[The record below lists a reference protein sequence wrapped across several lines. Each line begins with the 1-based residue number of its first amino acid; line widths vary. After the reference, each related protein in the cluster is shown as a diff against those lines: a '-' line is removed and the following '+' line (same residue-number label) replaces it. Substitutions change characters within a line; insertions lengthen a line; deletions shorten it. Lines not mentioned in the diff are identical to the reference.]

1 MTRAQRQSE
10 RTGARTALTLIELLV
25 VLVILIGIAALMVP
39 IFSDLGIR
47 AFKGGRKLTPSELVT
62 LSTMNAV
69 EEAIMG
75 SASMPGYFKDMK
87 DYPRPDANLGGQP
100 YNCGSAGFAQRP
112 DHPQLRYL
120 FINPR
125 TETDSSVA
133 AGDNLGWDPVLKRG
147 WRGPY
152 LAAGSA
158 GRYQVDSSRGFSTVY
173 GDEIDIFCNDDGDP
187 APLDGWGNPIIIQEL
202 VVQEGPVTRDYTRL
216 VSAGPNGVIDVDPLD
231 PEALDFVDDV
241 VLFLRIPDPVADR
254 YAEELG

>member
-10 RTGARTALTLIELLV
+10 RDSARSALTLIELLV
-25 VLVILIGIAALMVP
+25 VLLILVGIAALMVP

-47 AFKGGRKLTPSELVT
+47 AFKGGRKLTPSELIT

-75 SASMPGYFKDMK
+75 SASMPGYFKDMN
-87 DYPRPDANLGGQP
+87 DYPRPDPVLGGLV
-100 YNCGSAGFAQRP
+100 GGFACHPARP

-152 LAAGSA
+152 LSPGSA
-158 GRYQVDSSRGFSTVY
+158 GRYEIDPSSGFTTIY
-173 GDEIDIFCNDDGDP
+173 GAEIDIFCIEGGDP
-187 APLDGWGNPIIIQEL
+187 APTDGWGNPIVIQEL
-202 VVQEGPVTRDYTRL
+202 VLQDGPVTRDYTRL
-216 VSAGPNGVIDVDPLD
+216 VSAGPNGIIEVDPSD
-231 PEALDFVDDV
+231 PNAADFGDDV
-241 VLFLRIPDPVADR
+241 VLFLRIPDPISDR
-254 YAEELG
+254 YDEEGG